1 MAARLIDPSPWQFTP
16 YTIPLALATVVASA
30 GAVIAWRQREGHT
43 ELWGAASQLA
53 IALWAALHLLT
64 LSGTTL
70 EWKLF
75 WFLLF
80 PPAIALV
87 VVSLLCFTVYFT
99 GHRTWFTRSRIG
111 ALLALPVA
119 VAVVSTTNGAHELLL
134 VDPHLVTSGRYAVL
148 SYDFGP
154 AFYALLAVG
163 YGITAAYV
171 WLLVRKLGGSRN
183 VYRKITFVIV
193 ATIVIMTVG
202 TVVSAAQRSP
212 FPHFALFPLTYL
224 FLGLVV
230 LPVTLS
236 ARYARAIPVDRV
248 YTAVS
253 SRFGDI
259 VPLARD
265 FIVEEIDSG
274 ILVLDADGRIV
285 DVNTIAKKMLGVER
299 PVGKHLRDVPQ
310 PERILEWGELGA
322 MLNGDR
328 PLGELRDEIWIDS
341 TSGERCYEVSISS
354 IGGTDDDSVG
364 YVVLLHDITDQKR
377 REETLRGRERELEQ
391 QTQSLQRRT
400 TQLEHQNERLD
411 RFAGIVS
418 HDLRNPL
425 NVASG
430 YLESVDADD
439 GEGTVEVDAETIDA
453 VAESLDRMQTIV
465 DDALALARQGKA
477 ITDTRRVRLSAVADE
492 AWGNVDTADA
502 SLSLE
507 CDRFVYA
514 DRDRLLSLLEN
525 LFRNSVEHAARDVT
539 VRVGCLD
546 GAGSP
551 EARETAAG
559 FYVED
564 DGPGIPD
571 ERKEAALDH
580 GFTTSDAGTG
590 FGLTIVNDVASAHG
604 WNLALADGDDGGL
617 RVELTDIERIG
628 VEE

>member
-1 MAARLIDPSPWQFTP
+1 LIDLPPWQFTP
-16 YTIPLALATVVASA
+16 YAIPLALATAVATV
-30 GAVIAWRQREGHT
+30 GAVIAWRQREGPT
-43 ELWGAASQLA
+43 EVWGAVSQLA

-64 LSGTTL
+64 VSSTTL
-70 EWKLF
+70 EWKLS
-75 WFLLF
+75 WLLLL
-80 PPAIALV
+80 PPVIALD
-87 VVSLLCFTVYFT
+87 VVSLFCFTVYFT
-99 GHRTWFTRSRIG
+99 GHREWLTRPRVG
-111 ALLALPVA
+111 ALLALPAVA
-119 VAVVSTTNGAHELLL
+119 AVVSATGGSHELLL
-134 VDPHLVTSGRYAVL
+134 VDPRLDTSGEFAVL
-148 SYDFGP
+148 SYELGP
-154 AFYALLAVG
+154 AFYAVLAVG
-163 YGITAAYV
+163 YAITAAFV
-171 WLLVRKLGGSRN
+171 WLLVRKLRGSRN

-193 ATIVIMTVG
+193 TSIVIMAGATL
-202 TVVSAAQRSP
+202 VSAAQRSP
-212 FPHFALFPLTYL
+212 LPHFMLFPLAYL
-224 FLGLVV
+224 LLGLVV

-236 ARYARAIPVDRV
+236 ARYARAVPVDRV

-285 DVNTIAKKMLGVER
+285 DVNPIARKMIGVER

-310 PERILEWGELGA
+310 PDRIIEWGKLGA

-341 TSGERCYEVSISS
+341 ANGERCYDVSISS
-354 IGGTDDDSVG
+354 IGDADDDSVG

-377 REETLRGRERELEQ
+377 REETLRERERELEQ
-391 QTQSLQRRT
+391 QKQRLQRRT

-430 YLESVDADD
+430 YLESVDVDD
-439 GEGTVEVDAETIDA
+439 TEGTVELEAETIEA
-453 VAESLDRMQTIV
+453 VAESHERMQTII
-465 DDALALARQGKA
+465 DDALELARQGKA
-477 ITDTRRVRLSAVADE
+477 ITDTRRVRLPAVAEE

-502 SLSLE
+502 ALSLE
-507 CDRFVYA
+507 CECFVYA
-514 DRDRLLSLLEN
+514 DRDRLLTLLEN
-525 LFRNSVEHAARDVT
+525 LFRNSVEHAARDAA

-546 GAGSP
+546 DGGESP
-551 EARETAAG
+551 DARETASG

-571 ERKEAALDH
+571 ERKEEVLNH
-580 GFTTSDAGTG
+580 GFTTSEDGTG

-604 WNLALADGDDGGL
+604 WDLALADGEDGGL
-617 RVELTDIERIG
+617 RVELTGVERI
-628 VEE
+628 EADE